1 MPITF
6 DGHPYELLFGSDVQ
20 RDGVYLELNDVS
32 GATPVAVL
40 FAFYSDADGRMTFS
54 AYREDVP
61 FGAVEWF
68 IAEAR
73 RRLPSVT
80 PASDAAG
87 GSSPSRPA
95 G

>member
-1 MPITF
+1 MSITF
-6 DGHPYELLFGSDVQ
+6 DGRPYQLLFGSDVQ

-32 GATPVAVL
+32 GASPVVVL

-61 FGAVEWF
+61 FEAVEWF
-68 IAEAR
+68 TAEAR

-80 PASDAAG
+80 PAPDAAG

>member
-1 MPITF
+1 MSITF
-6 DGHPYELLFGSDVQ
+6 DGRPYELLFGSDVQ
-20 RDGVYLELNDVS
+20 HDGVYLELNDVS
-32 GATPVAVL
+32 GPSPVVVL

-61 FGAVEWF
+61 LEVVEWF
-68 IAEAR
+68 AGEAR

-80 PASDAAG
+80 PAAAAAR
-87 GSSPSRPA
+87 GSPPSRPA